1 MDFREILLEN
11 CRRYP
16 KLRGRDL
23 IKLLYQYSFGCEH
36 LAADEKTVLA
46 RIISEVESIK
56 NGTPEAVEALGDY
69 CRVGLSY
76 LDCGLSAETLA
87 RIFCLT
93 AKPDEDGEKKLRRGI
108 EIITELAESGLLP
121 ISRDECSAAL
131 YEWKNANYPPVRHS
145 EKYREI
151 YSPSYRVIAK
161 RYAAILPLLAK
172 IDTMLNA
179 GDVRLAIE
187 GGSASGKSTLAR
199 MLADIYG
206 CTLFHMDDF
215 FLTPSMRT
223 EARLAE
229 AGGNVDRE
237 RFLAEVLTPLS
248 RGEAVA
254 YRRYDCSTGKILPPV
269 IKDQTRLVVTEGAYS
284 MHPELA
290 SFYNLSV
297 FLEIT
302 PDLQKARILKRNS
315 PEMAERHFSLWI
327 PMEERYFDT
336 FGIRE
341 RCQITLR
348 AQEI

>member
-23 IKLLYQYSFGCEH
+23 IKLLYQFSFGCEH
-36 LAADEKTVLA
+36 LVADETTVLA
-46 RIISEVESIK
+46 RIISEAESIES
-56 NGTPEAVEALGDY
+56 GTPSEVEELGDY

-76 LDCGLSAETLA
+76 LDFGLSAETLA
-87 RIFCLT
+87 RIFCLS
-93 AKPDEDGEKKLRRGI
+93 AKPDRDGEKKLRRGI

-121 ISRDECSAAL
+121 ISREEWSAAL
-131 YEWKNANYPPVRHS
+131 YEWKSANYPAVRHS
-145 EKYREI
+145 EEYREA
-151 YSPSYRVIAK
+151 YAPAYRVVAK
-161 RYAAILPLLAK
+161 RYADILPLLAR
-172 IDTMLNA
+172 IDSMQRV
-179 GDVRLAIE
+179 GEVRLAIE
-187 GGSASGKSTLAR
+187 GGSASGKSTLGKI
-199 MLADIYG
+199 LAEIYG

-223 EARLAE
+223 AERLAE

-248 RGEAVA
+248 RGEEVA
-254 YRRYDCSTGKILPPV
+254 YRRYDCSTGEILPPEV
-269 IKDQTRLVVTEGAYS
+269 RKPTRLTVTEGAYS

-290 SFYNLSV
+290 DFYNLSI

-302 PDLQKARILKRNS
+302 PELQRARILKRNS
-315 PEMAERHFSLWI
+315 PEMAERHFSTWI
-327 PMEERYFDT
+327 PMEEKYFDA
-336 FGIRE
+336 FNIRE
-341 RCQITLR
+341 RCDVTLY